1 MNNSPINKIIESKV
15 DLAHDALDLTA
26 SVRNDLFDN
35 VALALSRVE
44 GKLSFLLS
52 EGLDG
57 NPRIADGFSQEVA
70 QETKEMVNKTRHELD
85 KVFIQLSEGRSRF
98 LNL

>member
-1 MNNSPINKIIESKV
+1 MNKTQT
-15 DLAHDALDLTA
+15 ALDLTA

-57 NPRIADGFSQEVA
+57 NPRIADDFSQEVA

-85 KVFIQLSEGRSRF
+85 KVFTQLTDGRNKL
-98 LNL
+98 LNLR

>member
-1 MNNSPINKIIESKV
+1 MNKTQT
-15 DLAHDALDLTA
+15 ALDLTA

-35 VALALSRVE
+35 VALTLSRVE

-57 NPRIADGFSQEVA
+57 NSRLADSFSQEVA
-70 QETKEMVNKTRHELD
+70 EETKEMVNKTRHELD
-85 KVFIQLSEGRSRF
+85 KVFAQLTDGRNKL